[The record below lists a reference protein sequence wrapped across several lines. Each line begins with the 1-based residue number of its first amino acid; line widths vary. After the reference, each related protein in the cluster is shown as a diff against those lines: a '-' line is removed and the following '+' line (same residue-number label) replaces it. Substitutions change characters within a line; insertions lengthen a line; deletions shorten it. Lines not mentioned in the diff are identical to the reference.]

1 MMAKKIYIDI
11 CGDAN
16 RIHALDKLKELG
28 YTWWY
33 DNKDL
38 TEDYD
43 LVKNAILCLNTEDKT
58 VTWREAMVSLLP
70 REELNKLA
78 YRDYVLSVSEIMS
91 VNDLLKVEGEL

>member
-1 MMAKKIYIDI
+1 MAKKIYIDI

-16 RIHALDKLKELG
+16 RVHALDKLKELG

-43 LVKNAILCLNTEDKT
+43 LVKNVILCINPEDKT
-58 VTWREAMVSLLP
+58 VTWRNAIISQLS
-70 REELNKLA
+70 REELDKHEFGKIA
-78 YRDYVLSVSEIMS
+78 LSVDEVMS
-91 VNDLLKVEGEL
+91 VDELLMIEGD

>member
-1 MMAKKIYIDI
+1 MAEKIYIDI

-33 DNKDL
+33 DNKGL

-43 LVKNAILCLNTEDKT
+43 LVKNVILCINPEDKT
-58 VTWREAMVSLLP
+58 VTWRDATISPLP

-78 YRDYVLSVSEIMS
+78 YGDFVLSVDEIMS
-91 VNDLLKVEGEL
+91 VDELLMVEGV

>member
-1 MMAKKIYIDI
+1 MAKKIYIDI

-16 RIHALDKLKELG
+16 RVHALDKLKELG

-43 LVKNAILCLNTEDKT
+43 LVKNVILCINPEDKT
-58 VTWREAMVSLLP
+58 VTWRQAIIYPIS
-70 REELNKLA
+70 REELDKHYFGKNA
-78 YRDYVLSVSEIMS
+78 LSVDEVMS
-91 VNDLLKVEGEL
+91 VDELLMIEGD